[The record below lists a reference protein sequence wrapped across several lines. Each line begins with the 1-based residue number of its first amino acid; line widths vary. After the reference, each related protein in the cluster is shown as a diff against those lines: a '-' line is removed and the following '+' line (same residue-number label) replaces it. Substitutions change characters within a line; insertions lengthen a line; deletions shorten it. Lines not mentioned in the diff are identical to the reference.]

1 MKGIVDLSSLVR
13 ENIRRLKPYSSARS
27 EFAGSAEVFLDANEN
42 AFGSPAG
49 NAYNRYPDP
58 LQMELKARVAE
69 MNGVDLSQIFV
80 GNGSDEAIDLLFRI
94 FCEPGRDEC
103 IVCPPTYGMYQ
114 VSADINDVSVKDVPL
129 TPDFQLDVDAI
140 LRSVAASTKLIFVC
154 SPNNPTGNLM
164 RRADVV
170 RIAENVNG
178 IVVIDEAYIHFST
191 GTRQIP
197 QAEPPALAGGKDFT
211 ADRGDLASD
220 VLPPAHAASESAAE
234 SFISELSRL
243 PNIVILQTF
252 SKAWAMAGL
261 RVGIAFASE
270 QIIDLLNRV
279 KPPYNVSG
287 IAQRAVLDALDKQA
301 EIDAWIAAT
310 IGERT
315 RLNDALAEFE
325 FVQKVHPTDANFLLV
340 ATTNANAI
348 YQHLV
353 DERIVVR
360 NRNNIALCEG
370 CLRITVGTTAENDRL
385 LRSLGKYKG

>member
-1 MKGIVDLSSLVR
+1 MTFDLNNIVRD
-13 ENIRRLKPYSSARS
+13 NIRRLKPYSSARS

-49 NAYNRYPDP
+49 NGYNRYPDP
-58 LQMELKARVAE
+58 LQKELKERVAE
-69 MNGVDLSQIFV
+69 MNGLDPSQIFV

-103 IVCPPTYGMYQ
+103 VVCPPTYGMYR
-114 VSADINDVSVKDVPL
+114 VSADINDVAVKEVPL
-129 TPDFQLDVDAI
+129 TSDFQLDVDAI
-140 LRSVAASTKLIFVC
+140 LNSVTTNTKLIFIC

-164 RRADVV
+164 RREDVIS
-170 RIAENVNG
+170 IAEKFRG

-191 GTRQIP
+191 GKRRTL
-197 QAEPPALAGGKDFT
+197 QAEPPALAGGKDVA
-211 ADRGDLASD
+211 ADQGELASD
-220 VLPPAHAASESAAE
+220 VSPPAHAASGPMSE
-234 SFISELSRL
+234 SFISEMSRL

-261 RVGIAFASE
+261 RVGLAFASE
-270 QIIDLLNRV
+270 QIIDLMNRV

-287 IAQRAVLDALDKQA
+287 IAQQAVLEALGKRG
-301 EIDAWIAAT
+301 EIDAWIGET

-315 RLNDALAEFE
+315 RLNNALAEFE

-348 YQHLV
+348 YQYLV
-353 DERIVVR
+353 DECIVVR
-360 NRNNIALCEG
+360 NRNSVAMCEG
-370 CLRITVGTTAENDRL
+370 CLRITVGTAEENDRL
-385 LRSLGKYKG
+385 LTSLGNYEG